1 MAERNFEDKAKEL
14 REVRDI
20 YREVEVEA
28 GEEGGAIGI
37 VPGAP
42 GARPARGRRVEDEV
56 TDQRNLLRGLRE
68 EVQELRKVVSV
79 LKGGLVETSEA
90 FAGFHKEFVQIGQE
104 VQEFSKGFSQV
115 VREFRGFQR
124 EFSRVSKGLR
134 EEFEKLFEWVG
145 GLSKLS
151 ERLMKE
157 YKVGIGTLSGISYE
171 LGKEYEKVRKAR
183 TELERVKIQARV
195 RARARKGEEGKGS
208 YGYGVGGRG
217 RGLGYGRGYGY
228 GFWDT
233 LTKEEIERQLNVKE
247 QLKGYVKRSVIGLIF
262 GEVGGRG
269 YGRYGRGGAGELV
282 GDIRSV
288 LFASLGPIG
297 IFVGEWLG
305 SLYGKWQERKE
316 LKKQLEEQKRAELS
330 ALGIRKVRQIER
342 EKGGVFSELMDW
354 AKEVLWGKRMGGGV
368 VLSAVGGG
376 GVGQGRA
383 FGFGKSG
390 IGLGGVGDLVGN
402 RSVGKVSLSDVEL
415 VQERNAKIYA
425 DKLHIEAKQVSGA
438 SGGGIL
444 DMLPG
449 GGLLG
454 RFGRVGRWIGRRA
467 GWIGLG
473 LGVGL
478 AFLGGV
484 QEGGLVQGLF
494 RGGGALAGGLGGAK
508 LGALIG
514 TAIAPGIGTA
524 IGGVLGG
531 ALGMFGGE
539 KIADA
544 VYVGMKRL
552 VKDRDWVDS
561 LRSGFMSALDRI
573 GQFLQGVV
581 EGVKSGISAI
591 GEGVGKLGG
600 KVLDVAKW
608 LGESLGIVAREAE
621 AGTIDMVKGAGV
633 VAQTKGDIGGMSV
646 GMYQFTKGS
655 ALKFLREYG
664 YMKEFEGLEFGTPEW
679 RKRWQ
684 EVAKRYGEAFAK
696 AQQEFA
702 VKEYFVPGVGAAE
715 RFGIDVNK
723 SRALQEMVF
732 ARAIQHGV
740 GGFERVL
747 RNVFSGMTPEQVK
760 ALSPQEIITRVYDYL
775 IANVDRYWAS
785 SSPQVRESVRKRLVR
800 ERELLLAIDK
810 QKAEVKK
817 QGVLQEGVAKE
828 VSNLY
833 GSVKEQV
840 GLQMDVAGGLRDL
853 QSSVMEQIN
862 LYRSMEE
869 GLVGVGEG
877 VKEVD
882 LLGGSYV
889 GYGDGKRMFV
899 PFQMDGIGR
908 IVDDGLVVEQQEV
921 VRKVIEEGVRRETE
935 WMSNLVSLMEGMKG
949 RLSEVEGLRKT
960 IMSGGD
966 AFSKVPLFP
975 EDVGLVMM
983 MLGLV

>member
-1 MAERNFEDKAKEL
+1 MAERNFEEKAAEL
-14 REVRDI
+14 REARDI
-20 YREVEVEA
+20 YME
-28 GEEGGAIGI
+28 GEESSGLGEGVGI

-42 GARPARGRRVEDEV
+42 GTRPVRGRRVEDEV
-56 TDQRNLLRGLRE
+56 KDQRDLLRGLRG

-79 LKGGLVETSEA
+79 LRGGLVETSEA
-90 FAGFHKEFVQIGQE
+90 FAGFHKEFIQVSKE
-104 VQEFSKGFSQV
+104 FQEFHKGFSQV
-115 VREFRGFQR
+115 VKEFR
-124 EFSRVSKGLR
+124 EFSQVSKGLR
-134 EEFEKLFEWVG
+134 EEFGKLLEWIG
-145 GLSKLS
+145 GLGKLS
-151 ERLMKE
+151 EKLMKE
-157 YKVGIGTLSGISYE
+157 YKVGVGTLSGISYD
-171 LGKEYEKVRKAR
+171 LGKEYEKVRKAG

-208 YGYGVGGRG
+208 YGYGVRGRG
-217 RGLGYGRGYGY
+217 RGLGYG
-228 GFWDT
+228 FQDI
-233 LTKEEIERQLNVKE
+233 LTKEEIEKQLSIRE

-282 GDIRSV
+282 GDMRSV
-288 LFASLGPIG
+288 MLASLGPVG
-297 IFVGEWLG
+297 MFVGEWLG

-316 LKKQLEEQKRAELS
+316 LKKQLEEQKKAELA

-390 IGLGGVGDLVGN
+390 IGVGGVGGLVGD

-425 DKLHIEAKQVSGA
+425 DKLYIEAKQVSGA
-438 SGGGIL
+438 GGGGGIL

-473 LGVGL
+473 LGAGL
-478 AFLGGV
+478 AFLGGI
-484 QEGGLVQGLF
+484 QEGGLGTGIA
-494 RGGGALAGGLGGAK
+494 RGGGALLGGLGGAK

-514 TAIAPGIGTA
+514 TVIAPGIGTA
-524 IGGVLGG
+524 IGSVLGG

-544 VYVGMKRL
+544 VYSGMRRL
-552 VKDRDWVDS
+552 IKEKDWVES
-561 LRSGFMSALDRI
+561 LRSGFMSVVDRI

-581 EGVKSGISAI
+581 EGVKGGIKVV
-591 GEGVGKLGG
+591 GEGVSKLGG

-621 AGTIDMVKGAGV
+621 AGTIDMVKAAGV
-633 VAQTKGDIGGMSV
+633 VGRTKGDIGGMSV
-646 GMYQFTKGS
+646 GMYQFTRET

-664 YMKEFEGLEFGTPEW
+664 YMKEFEGVEFGTPEW
-679 RKRWQ
+679 KRRWQ
-684 EVAKRYGEAFAK
+684 EVASKYGEAFAR

-702 VKEYFVPGVGAAE
+702 VREYFVPGVRVAE
-715 RFGIDVNK
+715 RFGLDVSR
-723 SRALQEMVF
+723 SRALQEMVI

-740 GGFERVL
+740 GGFGRVL
-747 RNVFSGMTPEQVK
+747 QNVFSGMTPEQVK

-785 SSPQVRESVRKRLVR
+785 SSPQVREGVRKRLIR
-800 ERELLLAIDK
+800 EKELLLAMER
-810 QKAEVKK
+810 QKVEVKK
-817 QGVLQEGVAKE
+817 QEGLQKRITKGVEELEGSIKEQVKVNKSVGAELKEGVAVEEFEELAKKHEAGALE
-828 VSNLY
+828 VESLRSNL
-833 GSVKEQV
+833 
-840 GLQMDVAGGLRDL
+840 AG
-853 QSSVMEQIN
+853 MT
-862 LYRSMEE
+862 E
-869 GLVGVGEG
+869 GG
-877 VKEVD
+877 
-882 LLGGSYV
+882 
-889 GYGDGKRMFV
+889 
-899 PFQMDGIGR
+899 
-908 IVDDGLVVEQQEV
+908 IVDDVLVADQREV
-921 VRKVIEEGVRRETE
+921 ARQVIEEGVRTSTE
-935 WMSNLVSLMEGMKG
+935 LLGNIV
-949 RLSEVEGLRKT
+949 RVIEGLRGGEGVGSVQKVV
-960 IMSGGD
+960 MSGGD

-975 EDVGLVMM
+975 EDMGLVMM